1 MSDHAAGSTLF
12 SLRRSDRRRTSL
24 ALEDGEGNELGT
36 LEWTSRLKD
45 SAEVRGPDL
54 ALDLRTHGMS
64 RTEHTA
70 TSGEGSELVT
80 IDGDASAVA
89 GVDDA
94 VAWSTSAR
102 WKGIEGR
109 LTADEGR
116 SVRVQTRP
124 GHKRRATVD
133 VQGEWPDPTA
143 VAVAAAFAALVAES
157 QSVVVTT

>member
-1 MSDHAAGSTLF
+1 MTDQAAGSTTF
-12 SLRRSDRRRTSL
+12 SLRRSSKLRKTFSV
-24 ALEDGEGNELGT
+24 EDGAGNELGT

-70 TSGEGSELVT
+70 TSPEGPELVT
-80 IDGDASAVA
+80 IDGDASTVA
-89 GVDDA
+89 GVDGA
-94 VAWSTSAR
+94 VAWSASGR

-124 GHKRRATVD
+124 GHKRRATVEVHGD
-133 VQGEWPDPTA
+133 WPDPTA